1 MNEIKCPNCGK
12 VFSVDEASYA
22 SVVNQVRTRE
32 FQADVERRVKEME
45 KQQEL
50 LRQSDKLRAEQGF
63 QQQLNANSQ
72 PFVPRFAQQLLP
84 PLCAGE
90 G

>member
-22 SVVNQVRTRE
+22 LVVNQVRTME
-32 FQADVERRVKEME
+32 FQADVDRRAKEIE

-50 LRQSDKLRAEQGF
+50 LRKSDKLQAEQGF
-63 QQQLNANSQ
+63 QKQLSEKERE
-72 PFVPRFAQQLLP
+72 V
-84 PLCAGE
+84 
-90 G
+90 